1 MIRSR
6 HAGNTSLA
14 EAKTAATVATTANN
28 DADAAQ
34 IKNQLAARM
43 LLPENRE

>member
-6 HAGNTSLA
+6 HAGNKSQA
-14 EAKTAATVATTANN
+14 EAETAATVATTANN